1 MNRNFGIS
9 AAAPVL
15 HLLGVVRR
23 RRPVHEHNTPESE
36 QSVEEIITVVDPR
49 HALYGQ
55 SFKLLGTTK
64 QFGREA
70 SCVVWLQTDGFERR
84 IPISATSRALEPPEI
99 WPIRLNIK
107 SVLQLLA
114 TADKYGLLA
123 AEVIANET
131 IQPIDNAASV
141 QRTNLGASGVG
152 DANPAATAARPANGY
167 QCVLADASTKLPN
180 RGSKF
185 SQGPAQTADSGP
197 ETVGELA

>member
-1 MNRNFGIS
+1 M
-9 AAAPVL
+9 
-15 HLLGVVRR
+15 
-23 RRPVHEHNTPESE
+23 HEHNTPESE